1 MPLKEWLIKKVS
13 QKLLTP
19 ERTVEIIVNEQF
31 TEALKQTST
40 SNSIEFSGFGKL
52 IFLRVKAQKTM
63 DKYLLVKNILEQQL
77 LSLDGEEGRRNIEM
91 KIATLNKNIEHLKP
105 KLR

>member
-13 QKLLTP
+13 QKLLVP
-19 ERTVEIIVNEQF
+19 EKITEMIINEQF
-31 TEALKQTST
+31 TEALKQTSIA
-40 SNSIEFSGFGKL
+40 NSIEFSGFGKL
-52 IFLRVKAQKTM
+52 IFLKVKAQKTM
-63 DKYLLVKNILEQQL
+63 DKYLMVKGYLENQL
-77 LSLDGEEGRRNIEM
+77 LSLDGEEGRKSIEL

>member
-13 QKLLTP
+13 QKLSVP
-19 ERTVEIIVNEQF
+19 EKVTEIVVNEQF

-40 SNSIEFSGFGKL
+40 SNSIEFSGFGKI
-52 IFLRVKAQKTM
+52 IFLKVKANKLM
-63 DKYLLVKNILEQQL
+63 VHYLETKSVLEKIL
-77 LSLDGEEGRRNIEM
+77 LSLDSEDEIRKTHM

-105 KLR
+105 KLK